1 MSLIKE
7 NNNRTEI
14 EEIYLTSCNG
24 TFNQNKQKFEK
35 ILQASD
41 KKYSDDNDLNHV
53 AGTFKIDGIVEYL
66 KLNPN
71 DPINGVFLEQMQN
84 YINEKISKR
93 NSCNIVY
100 KNMIS
105 NSICISVLLAGKYR
119 FNIIL
124 NNAGKDKNSHP
135 SNKNTIYTMAYVIV
149 QSFTEIGFLPVQES
163 SFVIFQNLTNIANVV
178 LQSLLGTADNNN
190 VKNLVSIISWL
201 LSMSNH
207 VKDFDAIMFD
217 KTFKAPTGDVN
228 ANDYDDTNVL
238 TWKSFENIILGTK
251 QNISGKKRKN
261 ML

>member
-35 ILQASD
+35 IFQASH
-41 KKYSDDNDLNHV
+41 KKYSDNNELNHV
-53 AGTFKIDGIVEYL
+53 ADTFKIDGIFEHL
-66 KLNPN
+66 KIKPN
-71 DPINGVFLEQMQN
+71 DPINGIILEQMQN

-124 NNAGKDKNSHP
+124 NNAGNANNSHQ
-135 SNKNTIYTMAYVIV
+135 SNKTTIYTMAYVIV

-163 SFVIFQNLTNIANVV
+163 SFVIFQNFTNIANVV

-190 VKNLVSIISWL
+190 VKNLVNIISWL

-207 VKDFDAIMFD
+207 MKDFDSIMFD
-217 KTFKAPTGDVN
+217 KTFKSSMGGANAGD
-228 ANDYDDTNVL
+228 DDDTNVL
-238 TWKSFENIILGTK
+238 IWKSFENIFLGTK

-261 ML
+261 IS